1 MTEKTK
7 YNEDT
12 VAVWKLPLADG
23 IHEIEFEHGTATG
36 KRIIRLDGKV
46 RQFSYKFNYLYNI
59 ATSRD
64 QNFSDEISP
73 II

>member
-1 MTEKTK
+1 MTENKR

-12 VAVWKLPLADG
+12 VAVWKLPLTDG
-23 IHEIEFEHGTATG
+23 DHEIEFEHGTATG

-46 RQFSYKFNYLYNI
+46 RHSY
-59 ATSRD
+59 AS
-64 QNFSDEISP
+64 

>member
-46 RQFSYKFNYLYNI
+46 RQFSYKYNY
-59 ATSRD
+59 
-64 QNFSDEISP
+64 
-73 II
+73 IILLRLMIRVLAMKSHR

>member
-36 KRIIRLDGKV
+36 KRVIRLDGKV
-46 RQFSYKFNYLYNI
+46 RQF
-59 ATSRD
+59 
-64 QNFSDEISP
+64 
-73 II
+73 